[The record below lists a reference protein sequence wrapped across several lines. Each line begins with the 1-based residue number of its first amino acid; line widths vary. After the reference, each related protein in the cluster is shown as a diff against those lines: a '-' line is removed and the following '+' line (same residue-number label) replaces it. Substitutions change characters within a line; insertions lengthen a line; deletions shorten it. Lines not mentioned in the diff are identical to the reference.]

1 MRYIHRAVE
10 RETLAA
16 LYRASR
22 IGLVTPLRDGINL
35 VAKEYVAAQDDAD
48 PGVLILSRFAGAAED
63 LQEALIVN
71 PYDIDEVAHAMR
83 RAIEMTKEERIER
96 HQALMGRVRQHDA
109 CNWMLSFLRALS
121 SCREQFA
128 DNIGERSVRR
138 RDADRRRGSL
148 VAFSGRSSASNS
160 MGKLITGTKFG
171 GGSTSLNLVKIEDA
185 SSTRKSLVPFVAE
198 VKVKES
204 TIMKIAQIAPL
215 IESVPP
221 RLYGGT
227 ERIVSYLT
235 EELVQMGHE
244 VTLFA
249 SGDSLTSAN
258 LVPCVPMALRL
269 DKQVHDTIPHYM
281 LMLDRVRQQA
291 HNFDILHF
299 HLDFFPFPLFRSIA
313 RRTVTTLHGRQDLPD
328 LPSFYTA
335 FHDMPLVSISDAQRS
350 PLPKVNFSAT
360 IFHGLPLQLHRPTFD
375 PRGGYLAFLGR
386 ISPEKGPERAIQIAR
401 TMGIPLKIAAKV
413 DKVDEAYFRECVA
426 PLLSGP
432 GVEFIGEINDRQKSQ
447 FLGEAL
453 ALLFPID
460 WPEPFGLAMIEAM
473 ACGSPVLAFRR
484 GSVPEIID
492 DGVTGVIVDGMDQAA
507 AALPRVLGLD
517 RRAVRRRFEERFSAA
532 LMAQNYVNLYRSLLM
547 PVPSVVLGGE
557 SDAASPRRL
566 QLTGGRTLKEGVS
579 PSTIGSID
587 PKPES
592 RFLHSRHWPDA
603 SKAQFEA

>member
-1 MRYIHRAVE
+1 
-10 RETLAA
+10 
-16 LYRASR
+16 
-22 IGLVTPLRDGINL
+22 
-35 VAKEYVAAQDDAD
+35 
-48 PGVLILSRFAGAAED
+48 
-63 LQEALIVN
+63 
-71 PYDIDEVAHAMR
+71 
-83 RAIEMTKEERIER
+83 
-96 HQALMGRVRQHDA
+96 
-109 CNWMLSFLRALS
+109 
-121 SCREQFA
+121 
-128 DNIGERSVRR
+128 
-138 RDADRRRGSL
+138 
-148 VAFSGRSSASNS
+148 
-160 MGKLITGTKFG
+160 
-171 GGSTSLNLVKIEDA
+171 
-185 SSTRKSLVPFVAE
+185 
-198 VKVKES
+198 
-204 TIMKIAQIAPL
+204 MKIAQIAPL

-235 EELVQMGHE
+235 EELVQMGHD

-258 LVPCVPMALRL
+258 LVACAPMALRL
-269 DKQVHDTIPHYM
+269 DRQVHDTIPHYM
-281 LMLDRVRQQA
+281 LMLDRVRQAA

-299 HLDFFPFPLFRSIA
+299 HVDFLPFPLFRAIA

-335 FHDMPLVSISDAQRS
+335 FHDMPLVSISDAQRL
-350 PLPKVNFSAT
+350 PLPKVNFAAT
-360 IFHGLPLQLHRPTFD
+360 ILHGLPLELHRPTFD

-413 DKVDEAYFRECVA
+413 DIVDEAYFRECVA

-473 ACGSPVLAFRR
+473 ACGVPTLAFRR

-492 DGVTGVIVDGMDQAA
+492 EGVTGVIVDGIEQAA
-507 AALPRVLGLD
+507 AALPRVLRLD
-517 RRAVRRRFEERFSAA
+517 RRAIRRRFEERFSAA
-532 LMAQNYVNLYRSLLM
+532 LMAKNYVNLYRSLLA
-547 PVPSVVLGGE
+547 PALSVVLGGE

-566 QLTGGRTLKEGVS
+566 SS
-579 PSTIGSID
+579 PGAA
-587 PKPES
+587 
-592 RFLHSRHWPDA
+592 H
-603 SKAQFEA
+603 